1 MATTNQEG
9 TSAQPGQSGAPQQA
23 RVLLDPYRDWSE
35 GEGIPI
41 HLDFGHNLLE
51 LETGP
56 WNRYEARG
64 CFAHTHGAGDFMAN
78 YVLEVAPGAKTRPVK
93 HLYEVFC
100 YVLAGHGSTK
110 VWLPGGETR
119 VFEWGPK
126 ALFAIPLNCSYQI
139 FNGTGSAPV
148 RISCTN
154 DAPITINLYHNL
166 DFVFDNPFEFPER
179 APQAKHFDGEGDHST
194 WMAANTIKR
203 NLWETNFVHDVSSFK
218 LYDFDERGKGSSNVS
233 FILAE
238 GTMHSHVSQIPKGRY
253 KKAHRHAAGTHV
265 HAVDGTGYSLLWYE
279 GDAEF
284 REFPWQHGFMYT
296 PPFWMFHQHFNT
308 GPSPARYL
316 ACSLGSRR
324 YPFISLRRK
333 SSEGAG
339 AISVSQGGRQIEYE
353 EQDPRIHRRWL
364 QALRATGVP
373 SEMGEIF
380 DEAALLRMDPATLT
394 GVIRTPRSI
403 GPAV

>member
-1 MATTNQEG
+1 MTRAAGPEAVPSTE
-9 TSAQPGQSGAPQQA
+9 PPPA
-23 RVLLDPYRDWSE
+23 RVLVDPYRDWAE

-41 HLDFGHNLLE
+41 HLDFGHNLLA

-56 WNRYEARG
+56 WDRYDARG

-78 YVLEVAPGAKTRPVK
+78 YVLEVLPGRKTRPVQ
-93 HLYEVFC
+93 HLYEMFC
-100 YVLAGHGSTK
+100 YVLAGHGSAK
-110 VWLPGGETR
+110 VWLPGGQTR

-126 ALFAIPLNCSYQI
+126 ALFAIPLNCRYQF
-139 FNGTGSAPV
+139 FNASGTEAV

-166 DFVFDNPFEFPER
+166 DFVFENPFQFPER
-179 APQAKHFDGEGDHST
+179 SGHAKHFEGEGEHST
-194 WMAANTIKR
+194 WVAKNDIRR
-203 NLWETNFVHDVSSFK
+203 NLWETNFVHDLSSFK
-218 LYDFDERGKGSSNVS
+218 LYDFEERGKGSKNIS
-233 FILAE
+233 FILAD
-238 GTMHSHVSQIPKGRY
+238 GTMHAHVSQIPKGRY

-279 GDAEF
+279 GDSEF
-284 REFPWQHGFMYT
+284 REFPWEHGFMYT

-308 GPSPARYL
+308 GPQPARYL

-333 SSEGAG
+333 SSEGLG
-339 AISVSQGGRQIEYE
+339 SISLAQGGRQVEYE
-353 EQDPRIHRRWL
+353 DQDPRVHRKWL
-364 QALRATGVP
+364 EALQRTGVP
-373 SEMGEIF
+373 SEMGETF
-380 DEAALLRMDPATLT
+380 DEPSILALPQESLT
-394 GVIRTPRSI
+394 GVIRTPQST

>member
-1 MATTNQEG
+1 MMNDGGEDAATTVPDNA
-9 TSAQPGQSGAPQQA
+9 S
-23 RVLLDPYRDWSE
+23 RFLIDPYRDWAE

-56 WNRYEARG
+56 WDRYEARG

-78 YVLEVAPGAKTRPVK
+78 YVLEIDGGAKTRPVK

-100 YVLAGHGSTK
+100 FVLAGHGSTK
-110 VWLPGGETR
+110 VWLPNGETR
-119 VFEWGPK
+119 VFEWGPM
-126 ALFAIPLNCSYQI
+126 AMFAIPLNCQYQI
-139 FNGTGSAPV
+139 FNSAGSRPV

-166 DFVFDNPFEFPER
+166 DFVFDNPCTFPER
-179 APQAKHFDGEGDHST
+179 AGQSKHFEGEGDLSVYSHGL
-194 WMAANTIKR
+194 NPVKR
-203 NLWETNFVHDVSSFK
+203 NVWETNFVHDLTRFK
-218 LYDFDERGKGSSNVS
+218 LYEFNERGKGSTNVS
-233 FILAE
+233 FILAD
-238 GTMHSHVSQIPKGRY
+238 GTMHAHVSQIPKGRY

-265 HAVDGTGYSLLWYE
+265 HAIDGEGYSLLWHE
-279 GDAEF
+279 GDSEF
-284 REFPWQHGFMYT
+284 KEFPWRHGFMYT

-308 GPSPARYL
+308 CAAPARYL

-339 AISVSQGGRQIEYE
+339 SLSIQQGGRQLEYE
-353 EQDPRIHRRWL
+353 DQDPRIHRKWL
-364 QALRATGVP
+364 EAIQKSGVS

-380 DEAALLRMDPATLT
+380 DEPAILALPAEALT
-394 GVIRTPRSI
+394 GVIRQPQSI
-403 GPAV
+403 GPAF

>member
-1 MATTNQEG
+1 MSNDGEVS
-9 TSAQPGQSGAPQQA
+9 SANVPVSES
-23 RVLLDPYRDWSE
+23 RFLIDPYREWAE

-56 WNRYEARG
+56 WDRYDARG

-78 YVLEVAPGAKTRPVK
+78 YVLEIGAGAKTRPVK

-100 YVLAGHGSTK
+100 FVLAGHGSTK
-110 VWLPGGETR
+110 VWLPNGETR

-126 ALFAIPLNCSYQI
+126 AMFAIPLNCQYQI
-139 FNGTGSAPV
+139 FNSAGSRPV

-166 DFVFDNPFEFPER
+166 DFVFDNPCTFPER
-179 APQAKHFDGEGDHST
+179 AGQSKHFEGEGDHSVYSHGL
-194 WMAANTIKR
+194 NPVKR
-203 NLWETNFVHDVSSFK
+203 NVWETNFVHDLTRFK
-218 LYDFDERGKGSSNVS
+218 LYEFNERGKGSTNVS
-233 FILAE
+233 FILAD
-238 GTMHSHVSQIPKGRY
+238 GTMHAHVSQIPKGRY

-265 HAVDGTGYSLLWYE
+265 HAIDGEGYSLLWHE
-279 GDAEF
+279 GDSEF
-284 REFPWQHGFMYT
+284 KEFPWRHGFMYT

-308 GPSPARYL
+308 CAAPARYL

-339 AISVSQGGRQIEYE
+339 SLSIQQGGRQLEYE
-353 EQDPRIHRRWL
+353 DQDPRIHRKWL
-364 QALRATGVP
+364 EAIQKSGVS

-380 DEAALLRMDPATLT
+380 DEPAILALPAEALT
-394 GVIRTPRSI
+394 GVIRQPQSI
-403 GPAV
+403 GPAI